1 MKTTGERED
10 GERKPGGFGI
20 ASKQGMQRKHEY
32 DATVEL
38 GIPVTLIDAAI
49 EHEDGSVEIP
59 NLDTLLSTLAV
70 ARALDPG
77 QLVGTEIR
85 FLRHVLDLTGSEFAE
100 VIDLSDKSVVSRWEN
115 DRVRPGGFTE
125 KVVRQLVVNLLGPR
139 APGIEIGPNA
149 IPGMKIRPREISEGP
164 MRLALR
170 FLEGR
175 PDADGPPGQCYA
187 AAA

>member
-20 ASKQGMQRKHEY
+20 APEQGMQRKREY

-77 QLVGTEIR
+77 QLVGAEIR

-100 VIDLSDKSVVSRWEN
+100 AIDLSDKSVVSRWEN

-139 APGIEIGPNA
+139 APGIEIGSNA
-149 IPGMKIRPREISEGP
+149 IPGMKIRSREISEGP

>member
-1 MKTTGERED
+1 
-10 GERKPGGFGI
+10 
-20 ASKQGMQRKHEY
+20 MQRKHEY
-32 DATVEL
+32 DATAEL
-38 GIPVTLIDAAI
+38 SIPVTLIDAAV

-77 QLVGTEIR
+77 QLTGTELR

-100 VIDLSDKSVVSRWEN
+100 ALDLSDKSVVSRWEN

-125 KVVRQLVVNLLGPR
+125 KVIRQLVLNLLGAR

-149 IPGMKIRPREISEGP
+149 IPGMKIRPREVTEGP
-164 MRLALR
+164 MRMALR
-170 FLEGR
+170 LLEGQ
-175 PDADGPPGQCYA
+175 PDADGPPGRCYA

>member
-1 MKTTGERED
+1 
-10 GERKPGGFGI
+10 
-20 ASKQGMQRKHEY
+20 MQRKHEY

-70 ARALDPG
+70 ARVLDPG
-77 QLVGTEIR
+77 QLVGAEIR

-100 VIDLSDKSVVSRWEN
+100 KIDLSNKSVVSRWEN

-125 KVVRQLVVNLLGPR
+125 KVIRQLILNLLGAH
-139 APGIEIGPNA
+139 APGIEIGTNA
-149 IPGMKIRPREISEGP
+149 IPGMKIRPRAVSDGP
-164 MRLALR
+164 MRIALR
-170 FLEGR
+170 FREGK
-175 PDADGPPGQCYA
+175 PDADGPTGRCYA

>member
-1 MKTTGERED
+1 
-10 GERKPGGFGI
+10 
-20 ASKQGMQRKHEY
+20 MQRKHEY

-70 ARALDPG
+70 ARVLDPG
-77 QLVGTEIR
+77 QLVGAEIR
-85 FLRHVLDLTGSEFAE
+85 FLRHVLDLTGSEFAGM
-100 VIDLSDKSVVSRWEN
+100 IDLSNKSVVSRWEN

-125 KVVRQLVVNLLGPR
+125 KVIRQLVLNLLGAH
-139 APGIEIGPNA
+139 APGIEIGTNA
-149 IPGMKIRPREISEGP
+149 IPGMKIRPRAVSEGP
-164 MRLALR
+164 MRIALR

-175 PDADGPPGQCYA
+175 ADADGPPGRFYA